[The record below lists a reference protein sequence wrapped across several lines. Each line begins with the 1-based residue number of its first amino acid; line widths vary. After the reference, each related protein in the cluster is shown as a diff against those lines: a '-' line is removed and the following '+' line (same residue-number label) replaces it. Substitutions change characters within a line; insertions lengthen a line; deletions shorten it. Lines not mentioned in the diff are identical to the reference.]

1 MTQVETNISIRPLSG
16 GDILLMETFLYE
28 AIFVPEDVTKPPREI
43 ILQPELAIY
52 VRGFGK
58 CIGDHGVV
66 AEINSEIVGMAWT
79 RIMADYGHIDDA
91 TPSLAIAV
99 LPEYRGRGIGTALLE
114 QLLEQLRAAGYVA
127 VSLSVQQKNPALH
140 LYERLGFEP
149 VRVADG
155 EVVMRCA
162 L

>member
-1 MTQVETNISIRPLSG
+1 MTQVETNIFVRPLSG
-16 GDILLMETFLYE
+16 DDIPLMETFLYE
-28 AIFVPEDVTKPPREI
+28 AIFVPAGVTKPPREI
-43 ILQPELAIY
+43 VKQSELVMY
-52 VRGFGK
+52 VQDFGAS
-58 CIGDHGVV
+58 CGDHGVV
-66 AEINSEIVGMAWT
+66 CELENTVVGMAWT

-99 LPEYRGRGIGTALLE
+99 LPEYRRRGIGTALLE

-127 VSLSVQQKNPALH
+127 VSLSVQQENPALH
-140 LYERLGFEP
+140 LYERLGFES
-149 VRVADG
+149 VRVTDG

>member
-28 AIFVPEDVTKPPREI
+28 AIFVPEGVTKPPREI

-99 LPEYRGRGIGTALLE
+99 
-114 QLLEQLRAAGYVA
+114 
-127 VSLSVQQKNPALH
+127 QQENPALH

>member
-1 MTQVETNISIRPLSG
+1 MIF
-16 GDILLMETFLYE
+16 LLMETFLYE
-28 AIFVPEDVTKPPREI
+28 AIFVPEGVTKPPREI

-99 LPEYRGRGIGTALLE
+99 QSGYRGHGIGTAMLKRLLE
-114 QLLEQLRAAGYVA
+114 RLHAAGYAA
-127 VSLSVQQKNPALH
+127 VSLSVQKENPALH

-149 VRVADG
+149 VRAIDG

>member
-28 AIFVPEDVTKPPREI
+28 AIFVPEGITKPPREI
-43 ILQPELAIY
+43 VLQPDLAIY
-52 VRGFGK
+52 VREFGK
-58 CIGDHGVV
+58 CIDDHGVV

-127 VSLSVQQKNPALH
+127 VSLSVQQENPALH

>member
-28 AIFVPEDVTKPPREI
+28 AIFVPEGVTKPPREI

-66 AEINSEIVGMAWT
+66 AEINSEIVGMA
-79 RIMADYGHIDDA
+79 
-91 TPSLAIAV
+91 
-99 LPEYRGRGIGTALLE
+99 
-114 QLLEQLRAAGYVA
+114 
-127 VSLSVQQKNPALH
+127 
-140 LYERLGFEP
+140 
-149 VRVADG
+149 
-155 EVVMRCA
+155 
-162 L
+162 